1 MSNSPAAPTA
11 ATRDI
16 KLSIEIRAPADAV
29 WRAISEGERVANW
42 FAPIASGEIGEG
54 GHLKVSWG
62 GEAVWTSWVTVWEP
76 PHRLRLVDELPEGA
90 ADEGAQMALEYR
102 LEPANGGTRLT
113 LVNSGL
119 SADPSWDDGVH
130 MMTNGWRFFLWN
142 LKHYLERHP
151 DSRRTMIS
159 ERPWVTGTREQVWDA
174 VLGVDGLG
182 GVPARP
188 GDRFTLRLDSGEMLE
203 GTVVLCDR
211 PWAFAGMVASLN
223 DGVLHVEMEGSGD
236 RWKMGVWLSMYGVE
250 EERCKE
256 IGKALGQTMS
266 RLFPEEG

>member
-1 MSNSPAAPTA
+1 MSDSPGAPAA

-16 KLSIEIRAPADAV
+16 ELSIEIQAPADTV

-42 FAPIASGEIGEG
+42 FAPIASGEGGEG
-54 GHLKVSWG
+54 GHLNVSWG

-76 PHRLRLVDELPEGA
+76 PHRLRLADELPEGA

-102 LEPANGGTRLT
+102 LEPANGGTLLT

-142 LKHYLERHP
+142 LRHYLERHP
-151 DSRRTMIS
+151 TTHRTMIS
-159 ERPWVTGTREQVWDA
+159 ERPWVTGTRAEVWDA
-174 VLGVDGLG
+174 VFGADGLG
-182 GVPARP
+182 DVPARA
-188 GDRFTLRLDSGEMLE
+188 GDRFNLRLDGGEILE

-211 PWAFAGMVASLN
+211 PWAFAGRMTSLN
-223 DGVLHVEMEGSGD
+223 DGILHVEMEGSGD
-236 RWKMGVWLSMYGVE
+236 RWKMGVWLSTYGLE

-256 IGKALGQTMS
+256 IGRVLAQTMS
-266 RLFPEEG
+266 RLFPEQE